1 MQNQGLRVVLLYL
14 ILAGWEYLSTSALG
28 LLLLCPILKK
38 SWGRRGW
45 DEKLIVIDWARKG
58 TYTAIDRGFLVRLVY
73 LQRMLWESNMRV
85 IAWIWKR
92 FVWLT
97 YTATLFYDFVKWEY
111 ELWCLP
117 NSSSPK
123 IKKSTSINNHIES
136 YETYVCKLCNPV
148 MHDMWTFEPIQ
159 SQFLSIFYLWRQP
172 LWLYLYPRGF
182 FTISVL

>member
-1 MQNQGLRVVLLYL
+1 MTDFGWPTNKTTGDVSICAHEITCSITILKRCDIWLHDPSKWPPHEISWNVPMQNQGLRVVLLYL

-97 YTATLFYDFVKWEY
+97 YTATLFYDFVKCENMNCDVCRIRAARK
-111 ELWCLP
+111 LRNLHQ
-117 NSSSPK
+117 
-123 IKKSTSINNHIES
+123 STI
-136 YETYVCKLCNPV
+136 T
-148 MHDMWTFEPIQ
+148 
-159 SQFLSIFYLWRQP
+159 
-172 LWLYLYPRGF
+172 
-182 FTISVL
+182 